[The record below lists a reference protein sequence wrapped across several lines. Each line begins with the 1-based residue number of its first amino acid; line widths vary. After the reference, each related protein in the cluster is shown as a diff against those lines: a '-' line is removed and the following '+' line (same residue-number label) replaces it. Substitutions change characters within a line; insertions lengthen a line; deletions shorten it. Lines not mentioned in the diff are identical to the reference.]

1 MSDELDGLP
10 FRAQFNALYSS
21 RRPRK
26 IVCRLTNVFGREK
39 GCDFYM
45 GSSSVSRR
53 HAILWHTG
61 SCMMLADLQS
71 RTGTRVNCRSVT
83 AGEIRHKDELQ
94 LGRYRLTLNT
104 ESGQPTGESIPA
116 EIEIGGLPSNRPAI
130 RVAEPMVLCGS
141 QADLD
146 LRLRSSQVSAVHC
159 IFVPTV
165 WGVFVRDLFSRSG
178 TFVNGKKVVEER
190 LSGGDHVRIGK
201 FDLTVTTIEP
211 GSHRDQWPI
220 VQEAL
225 ANLQR
230 RLSKKRG
237 RGGESSDQ
245 LLLDDAIENPRMSM
259 PKPRP
264 RNDADPGVSSGLL
277 AAQSSEVFDAP
288 PDEVDLDDE
297 EYPGGGSAKT
307 SE

>member
-1 MSDELDGLP
+1 M
-10 FRAQFNALYSS
+10 
-21 RRPRK
+21 
-26 IVCRLTNVFGREK
+26 
-39 GCDFYM
+39 
-45 GSSSVSRR
+45 
-53 HAILWHTG
+53 
-61 SCMMLADLQS
+61 
-71 RTGTRVNCRSVT
+71 
-83 AGEIRHKDELQ
+83 
-94 LGRYRLTLNT
+94 
-104 ESGQPTGESIPA
+104 
-116 EIEIGGLPSNRPAI
+116 
-130 RVAEPMVLCGS
+130 
-141 QADLD
+141 
-146 LRLRSSQVSAVHC
+146 
-159 IFVPTV
+159 